1 MRAHRRPSWFVR
13 IPGGNLPGGTAM
25 MVAAAAPSV
34 LVIEDDRDTR
44 ECIVELLEERG

>member
-1 MRAHRRPSWFVR
+1 
-13 IPGGNLPGGTAM
+13 M